1 MIPQPHILQSL
12 TRARFRVGLARA
24 ARGTGERRSGDKGA
38 GMEFADHKPYAAGD
52 DTRHLDARLHA
63 RLGEFH
69 LRRFE
74 VPRQLAVTIL
84 LDASTSMRAGQG
96 GKLAAAR
103 WLANVLGYVALAGGD
118 RVRIAFWTGTAL
130 VPSSGFSGA
139 GRADRLFEWV
149 EGQVPQGDGAFEAA
163 FAPLGGLIG
172 LRELV
177 IVISDWW
184 VADPDQALLP
194 LAARKAEVWSFQILD
209 PDEIAPA
216 AAAGESRL
224 VDAETGEEVR
234 LTLDSGTLAA
244 YGTALRAMQAR
255 LATLHDGTGGRFLTV
270 RTDED
275 LAGQSLHRLRA
286 LGLVTG

>member
-1 MIPQPHILQSL
+1 
-12 TRARFRVGLARA
+12 
-24 ARGTGERRSGDKGA
+24 
-38 GMEFADHKPYAAGD
+38 MEFADHKPYVAGD

-69 LRRFE
+69 LRQFE

-103 WLANVLGYVALAGGD
+103 WLANVLGYVGLAGGD
-118 RVRIAFWTGTAL
+118 RVRVAFWSGTAL
-130 VPSSGFSGA
+130 IPSPGFSGA
-139 GRADRLFEWV
+139 GRAERLFEWV
-149 EGQVPQGDGAFEAA
+149 EGQGPQGDGAFDAA

-184 VADPDQALLP
+184 VADPAAALLP
-194 LAARKAEVWSFQILD
+194 LVARKAEAWSFQILD
-209 PDEIAPA
+209 PDEVTPTG
-216 AAAGESRL
+216 AAGESRL

-234 LTLDSGTLAA
+234 LTLDPGALAA
-244 YGTALRAMQAR
+244 YETALRAMQAR
-255 LATLHDGTGGRFLTV
+255 LRTLHEGAGGRFLTL
-270 RTDED
+270 RTDVD
-275 LAGQSLHRLRA
+275 LAEQSLRRLRA